1 MPRSVKVETE
11 DLAGPSS
18 GPAPRPCTGS
28 PSWASCCLEAVWP
41 SCLLGLGRGRLER
54 AAGGRGCCSVHGQP
68 AVWLSLAVCRT
79 EAVRRPFPGRK
90 WTDTG
95 LLWTLCNLRRLLRF
109 HPAPLWAGVGLPVS
123 LVFSPSLPTLPHSGV
138 LCAVL

>member
-1 MPRSVKVETE
+1 MAQLPP
-11 DLAGPSS
+11 GP
-18 GPAPRPCTGS
+18 GPAQ
-28 PSWASCCLEAVWP
+28 
-41 SCLLGLGRGRLER
+41 R
-54 AAGGRGCCSVHGQP
+54 AAACKHVGDTAVGKGRRHTWTGVVWRELQVGVAAAQSHGQS
-68 AVWLSLAVCRT
+68 AGWLSLAVCRT
-79 EAVRRPFPGRK
+79 EAGRRPFPGRK